1 MPRKIFAKI
10 VHAGYLGQVLTA
22 GLLLTIAALLMFAVI
37 STLEPVAK
45 PPAAKTAPVSEAVQP
60 DQTAASNSLLTDPV
74 VTIQPSTASPSVTA
88 SEEAVADDSRTVT
101 NSQAI
106 RALWSGIITQ
116 KFGWQLHP
124 LYQDWRYHN
133 GVDIAGE
140 EGQIVPALVSGK
152 VIDIYTDKQ
161 YGLTVVVKS
170 DRYLIS
176 YSSLASAAVQENT
189 IINLGRPIGSM
200 GITLSEPEPH
210 LHLAVQ
216 TPDKEQ
222 YLDPYEVFSQHSGVN
237 SFQQS

>member
-1 MPRKIFAKI
+1 MPRKIVAKI
-10 VHAGYLGQVLTA
+10 VRAGYLGQVLTA
-22 GLLLTIAALLMFAVI
+22 GVLLTAAALLMFAVI

-45 PPAAKTAPVSEAVQP
+45 PPAANTAQVSEPTEQSATP
-60 DQTAASNSLLTDPV
+60 DSLLTEPV
-74 VTIQPSTASPSVTA
+74 VTIQPSEASPNIA
-88 SEEAVADDSRTVT
+88 APEEAVVDDSRTAT

-106 RALWSGIITQ
+106 RALWSGVITQ

-152 VIDIYTDKQ
+152 VINIYTDKQ
-161 YGLTVVVKS
+161 YGLTAIIKS
-170 DRYLIS
+170 DKYLIA
-176 YSSLASAAVQENT
+176 YSSLASVAVQENT
-189 IINLGRPIGSM
+189 IINIGRPIGSM
-200 GITLSEPEPH
+200 GITQSEPEPH

-222 YLDPYEVFSQHSGVN
+222 YIDPNEVFLDISE
-237 SFQQS
+237 